1 MSLFI
6 VIAILLILALLGA
19 PLFTLILSVSILGFV
34 SQEIDLSV
42 IPIELY
48 RLTNTPLLL
57 ALPLF
62 TFSGYIMSAAK
73 TSERL
78 VNLSSALLGWLP
90 SQLILVTLIASAL
103 FTAFTGATGVT
114 IVALGAL
121 LYPALKQSGYTEQ
134 YSLGLVTTSGS
145 LGLLLPPSLPLILYV
160 VIVQQMDLGQS
171 ISIKEVF
178 LAGILPT
185 LLMISVLFIWGFWQ
199 TKNIHSRFKFQNTH
213 NIHKNDARKYHR
225 SEILSAI
232 RDSIWE
238 IPLPFIVL
246 GGIFSGVFAISE
258 AAAITALYILIVEVF
273 IYKEV
278 SFKQLPDIIID
289 SMAMIGGI
297 LLILACAL
305 AMTNYLIDADIP
317 ILLFNWIQTHIDS
330 QLTFLMLL
338 NIFLLIL
345 GAILDIFSAIVIM
358 SPIIVP
364 VAMSY
369 GIHPVHLGIIFLA
382 NMQLGYLTPPVG
394 MNLFIASYRFKKPI
408 TEIYRSTIVMMLLLL
423 GCVLIITYVPALSLF
438 FIE

>member
-1 MSLFI
+1 MT
-6 VIAILLILALLGA
+6 LLISIFLLLLLAWFGA
-19 PLFTLILSVSILGFV
+19 PLFTLILSVSILGFI
-34 SQEIDLSV
+34 SQEIDLTV

-62 TFSGYIMSAAK
+62 TFTGYIMSESN
-73 TSERL
+73 TSQRL
-78 VNLSSALLGWLP
+78 VRLSSAFLGWLP
-90 SQLILVTLIASAL
+90 SELVLVTLITSAL

-121 LYPALKQSGYTEQ
+121 LYPALTRTGYSEKF
-134 YSLGLVTTSGS
+134 SLGLVTTSGS

-171 ISIKEVF
+171 ITIQQAF

-185 LLMISVLFIWGFWQ
+185 LLMIMVLFLWSIWQ
-199 TKNIHSRFKFQNTH
+199 TRKNPLTKQSRQHSRVNAKELFSAVR
-213 NIHKNDARKYHR
+213 DA
-225 SEILSAI
+225 
-232 RDSIWE
+232 IWE

-246 GGIFSGVFAISE
+246 GGIFSGVFAVSE
-258 AAAITALYILIVEVF
+258 AAAVTALYIIIVEVF

-278 SFKQLPDIIID
+278 SLKKLPDIIIE
-289 SMAMIGGI
+289 SMTVIGGI
-297 LLILACAL
+297 IIILACAL

-317 ILLFNWIQTHIDS
+317 IMLFDWIQSHVDS
-330 QLTFLMLL
+330 QITFLILL
-338 NIFLLIL
+338 NIFLLLL

-358 SPIIVP
+358 SPLIVP
-364 VAMSY
+364 VAINF

-394 MNLFIASYRFKKPI
+394 MNLFIASYRFNKPI
-408 TEIYRSTIVMMLLLL
+408 TEIYQSTIVMMLLLL
-423 GCVLIITYVPALSLF
+423 ACVLIITYVPSLSLF
-438 FIE
+438 FIT